1 MKIAILEDEPEYTD
15 LICQALRATGL
26 ICTPFQN
33 CNEILKEL
41 RRESYD
47 MLILNWHMPD
57 LSGSQILDWV
67 RRKLSK
73 TIPVLFVSS
82 CSGESSLVEILD
94 AGADD
99 YIHNPIQ
106 HSELLARVRALL
118 RRAYPHHQATG
129 QIAFNDYLFD
139 TNSGCLT
146 LAGKKIETT
155 SKDFSLALLLFQNM
169 GRALSRSYIIEA
181 IWARDIE
188 IPSRTL
194 DTHICRVR
202 SKLELRPENGYRLAP
217 VYCYGYRLE
226 RLNTLPNKSKQI
238 TSSPRTR

>member
-1 MKIAILEDEPEYTD
+1 MKIAILDDGPEYTD

-33 CNEILKEL
+33 CKEILKEL

-47 MLILNWHMPD
+47 MLILNWHVPD

-67 RRKLSK
+67 RSKLSK

-82 CSGESSLVEILD
+82 CSNESSLVEMLD

-99 YIHNPIQ
+99 YMHNPNR

-118 RRAYPHHQATG
+118 RRAYPHHQSSG
-129 QIAFNDYLFD
+129 MIAFDDYLFD
-139 TNSGCLT
+139 TGSDRLICG
-146 LAGKKIETT
+146 GKKIEIT
-155 SKDFSLALLLFQNM
+155 SKEFSLALLLFQNM
-169 GRALSRSYIIEA
+169 GRPLSRTYILEGV
-181 IWARDIE
+181 WNCDTDF
-188 IPSRTL
+188 PSRTL

-202 SKLELRPENGYRLAP
+202 SKLELRPENGYELVP
-217 VYCYGYRLE
+217 VRSYGYRLN
-226 RLNTLPNKSKQI
+226 RLDVP
-238 TSSPRTR
+238 SS

>member
-1 MKIAILEDEPEYTD
+1 MKIAILDDGPEYTD

-47 MLILNWHMPD
+47 MLILNWHVLD
-57 LSGSQILDWV
+57 LSGSEILSWV

-82 CSGESSLVEILD
+82 CSSGSSLAEILD

-99 YIHNPIQ
+99 YIHNPIR
-106 HSELLARVRALL
+106 HGELLARVRALL
-118 RRAYPHHQATG
+118 RRAYPHHQSIG
-129 QIAFNDYLFD
+129 RIAFHDYLFD
-139 TNSGCLT
+139 TGSDCLT
-146 LAGKKIETT
+146 LAGKKIEVTL
-155 SKDFSLALLLFQNM
+155 KEFALALLLFQNM
-169 GRALSRSYIIEA
+169 GRPLSRSYILEGV
-181 IWARDIE
+181 WARDTDF
-188 IPSRTL
+188 PSRTL

-202 SKLELRPENGYRLAP
+202 SKLELRPENGYRL
-217 VYCYGYRLE
+217 VTVRSYGYRLD
-226 RLNTLPNKSKQI
+226 RLSTVSN
-238 TSSPRTR
+238 